1 MTDPISQSL
10 ERVAEIAGDPLPQ
23 VYARLFDQH
32 PDMRDMFI
40 LDRDDAVKG
49 QMLMQA
55 IECIFDHLD
64 EDRFAT
70 NFVASERV
78 NHEGLGVPPEIFNIF
93 FAILKETCAQIL
105 GADWT
110 PETEASWAGLLLS
123 LNVSET
129 SGA

>member
-1 MTDPISQSL
+1 MSDPISQSL
-10 ERVAEIAGDPLPQ
+10 ERVAEIAGDPVPL
-23 VYARLFDQH
+23 VYARLFELH

-55 IECIFDHLD
+55 IECIFDHL
-64 EDRFAT
+64 EENRFAT

-78 NHEGLGVPPEIFNIF
+78 NHEGLGVPPEIFNKF
-93 FAILKETCAQIL
+93 FAVLKETCAEIL
-105 GADWT
+105 GSEWT
-110 PETEASWAGLLLS
+110 SETEATWCGLLGNLG
-123 LNVSET
+123 VAET